1 MGVGSSRGQHG
12 TRRRDGRDGVER
24 RGYSSLIGDSQHDGY
39 RAADRYGDQR
49 GYGQDYDQTSEYGPA
64 GGYAGP
70 GGYDRPGGYGQ
81 PGRHATSAGRALSA
95 DLNFGD
101 EAGDFGDEAGRG
113 GRTHAGSGGLAA
125 FLPGSGRGRRLR
137 RTGSRRRGGSR
148 LGAMPVPALAV
159 VAVIVSLA
167 VVAAAVGATHVLTAR
182 TAADAA
188 APNANC
194 TLIVPANPLSAQGLA
209 TPYQLTATDPAAGPC
224 NEDNSVQTA
233 FVQGA
238 IINPATGTISI
249 YDPLVVD
256 AGTQP
261 AVTPTVPTLPAGGV
275 VALWFGYNGNTLTLA
290 GADQAQS
297 LLDPAASATP
307 TAATPASTPPA
318 TQSQAQVTPAPSA
331 SGTATATTP
340 AGTSTATATPTATA
354 TSTQTT
360 AGQNTAAPTTSA
372 TQAAFVAGPAQR
384 AGLEVT
390 GSAPLPPAGSGSDA
404 GYDATLTRIAGSG
417 STAGQA
423 GNPPRHHHPSPSTS
437 ASASATATAS
447 ASAASSTGA
456 GTPAD
461 PPATGDVPAASGTS
475 DAILQQ
481 ASCVAGEDINGQFS
495 SFTQVGACNA
505 PAFFAAANTAI
516 KAGKL
521 TVPQPGIARD
531 GQRCLTTR
539 SFALIDQDQSDNVTT
554 EYLAEPNGQTA
565 QDTAANKQGLNG
577 SSVLFN
583 GSDNGLLDLFV
594 DPALGCS
601 PWEAP
606 NLADGGAPAPSL
618 PLDELQAARWANS
631 PGSPAALVPLNDPMT
646 VDENGNFSTD
656 KTNTYRSLVDMSM
669 LPAGQSPAA
678 YCSDME
684 QIQGKRLQQD
694 VNLLLNAPS
703 PDTGAADNLFTFM
716 AMRLQQSFMN
726 LNCGNFGQQNDVSFS
741 SDANGVV
748 VAACFSRQFAPVTR
762 GPGNPMAGQ
771 RQCPATA
778 GSAPGGAGTPTAT
791 PTPKPSQSDPG
802 SSYMRKHHH
811 HWWW

>member
-1 MGVGSSRGQHG
+1 MGFSSGRGNRG
-12 TRRRDGRDGVER
+12 TRRHARGGSDDS
-24 RGYSSLIGDSQHDGY
+24 RGYSSLVG
-39 RAADRYGDQR
+39 
-49 GYGQDYDQTSEYGPA
+49 GYGQPDGYGQPSEYG
-64 GGYAGP
+64 
-70 GGYDRPGGYGQ
+70 RPGEYTGPDGYGQ
-81 PGRHATSAGRALSA
+81 PGRHATSAGRVLSTG
-95 DLNFGD
+95 L
-101 EAGDFGDEAGRG
+101 DFGDEAGRG
-113 GRTHAGSGGLAA
+113 GRTHAGSGELAA
-125 FLPGSGRGRRLR
+125 FLPGSGRGRRWR
-137 RTGSRRRGGSR
+137 RTGSRRGGSPLR
-148 LGAMPVPALAV
+148 TMPVPVLAV
-159 VAVIVSLA
+159 VVVVVSLA

-224 NEDNSVQTA
+224 NEDNSAQTA

-297 LLDPAASATP
+297 LLHPSASATP
-307 TAATPASTPPA
+307 TGATPASTPPA
-318 TQSQAQVTPAPSA
+318 TQSQAQVTPASSA

-340 AGTSTATATPTATA
+340 AGTSTATATPTA
-354 TSTQTT
+354 STQTT

-372 TQAAFVAGPAQR
+372 TQAAFVAGPVQR

-417 STAGQA
+417 SAVGQA
-423 GNPPRHHHPSPSTS
+423 GNPPRHRHPSPSTSTSTS

-447 ASAASSTGA
+447 ASATSSTGT

-461 PPATGDVPAASGTS
+461 PPATGDVPAASGTP

-565 QDTAANKQGLNG
+565 QDTAANKQELNG

-606 NLADGGAPAPSL
+606 NLADGGALAPSL

>member
-1 MGVGSSRGQHG
+1 
-12 TRRRDGRDGVER
+12 
-24 RGYSSLIGDSQHDGY
+24 
-39 RAADRYGDQR
+39 
-49 GYGQDYDQTSEYGPA
+49 
-64 GGYAGP
+64 
-70 GGYDRPGGYGQ
+70 
-81 PGRHATSAGRALSA
+81 
-95 DLNFGD
+95 
-101 EAGDFGDEAGRG
+101 
-113 GRTHAGSGGLAA
+113 
-125 FLPGSGRGRRLR
+125 
-137 RTGSRRRGGSR
+137 
-148 LGAMPVPALAV
+148 MPVPALAV

-167 VVAAAVGATHVLTAR
+167 VVAAAVGATHVLTAQ

-224 NEDNSVQTA
+224 NEANSAQTA

-307 TAATPASTPPA
+307 TGATPASTPPA
-318 TQSQAQVTPAPSA
+318 TQSQAQVTPASSA
-331 SGTATATTP
+331 SGTATATTS
-340 AGTSTATATPTATA
+340 AGTSTATATPTA
-354 TSTQTT
+354 STQTT

-372 TQAAFVAGPAQR
+372 TQAAFVTGSAQR

-423 GNPPRHHHPSPSTS
+423 GNPPRHHRPSPSTSAS

-447 ASAASSTGA
+447 ASATSSTGT

-461 PPATGDVPAASGTS
+461 PPATGDVPAASGTP

-748 VAACFSRQFAPVTR
+748 VAACFVRQFAPVTR

>member
-1 MGVGSSRGQHG
+1 MGVGSGRGQRG

-24 RGYSSLIGDSQHDGY
+24 RGYSSLIGDSQRDGY
-39 RAADRYGDQR
+39 RAANGYGDQR
-49 GYGQDYDQTSEYGPA
+49 GYGQDYGQTSEYGPA

-70 GGYDRPGGYGQ
+70 SGYDGPGGYGQ
-81 PGRHATSAGRALSA
+81 PGRHATSPGRPLSA
-95 DLNFGD
+95 DLYFGD
-101 EAGDFGDEAGRG
+101 EVGDFGDKAGRG
-113 GRTHAGSGGLAA
+113 GRTRAGSGRPAA
-125 FLPGSGRGRRLR
+125 FMPGSGRSRRRR

-148 LGAMPVPALAV
+148 LGAMPVPALTV

-224 NEDNSVQTA
+224 NEANSAQTA

-238 IINPATGTISI
+238 IIDPATGTISI

-307 TAATPASTPPA
+307 TGATPAT
-318 TQSQAQVTPAPSA
+318 
-331 SGTATATTP
+331 
-340 AGTSTATATPTATA
+340 TA
-354 TSTQTT
+354 TST
-360 AGQNTAAPTTSA
+360 QNTAAPTTSA
-372 TQAAFVAGPAQR
+372 TQAVFVTGSVQR

-417 STAGQA
+417 PAAGQA
-423 GNPPRHHHPSPSTS
+423 GNPPRHRHPSPSTSAS

-447 ASAASSTGA
+447 ASATSSTGT
-456 GTPAD
+456 GTPTD
-461 PPATGDVPAASGTS
+461 PPTTGDVPAASGTP

-481 ASCVAGEDINGQFS
+481 AGCVAGEDINGQFS

-505 PAFFAAANTAI
+505 AAFFAAANTAI

-694 VNLLLNAPS
+694 VSLLLNAPS
-703 PDTGAADNLFTFM
+703 PDTGAAGNLFTFM

-748 VAACFSRQFAPVTR
+748 VAACFIRQFAPVTR

-771 RQCPATA
+771 RQCPATV

-802 SSYMRKHHH
+802 SSYLRKRHH

>member
-1 MGVGSSRGQHG
+1 MGFSSGRGNRG
-12 TRRRDGRDGVER
+12 TRRHARGGGDR
-24 RGYSSLIGDSQHDGY
+24 RGYSSLVG
-39 RAADRYGDQR
+39 
-49 GYGQDYDQTSEYGPA
+49 GYGQPDGYGQPSEYGR
-64 GGYAGP
+64 P
-70 GGYDRPGGYGQ
+70 GEYTGPGGYGQ
-81 PGRHATSAGRALSA
+81 PGRHATSAGRVLST

-113 GRTHAGSGGLAA
+113 GRTHAGSGGRAA
-125 FLPGSGRGRRLR
+125 FLPGSGRGRRWR
-137 RTGSRRRGGSR
+137 RTGSRRVGSPLR
-148 LGAMPVPALAV
+148 TMPVPVLAV
-159 VAVIVSLA
+159 VAVVVSLA
-167 VVAAAVGATHVLTAR
+167 VVAAAVGATHALTAR

-224 NEDNSVQTA
+224 NEDNSAQTA

-307 TAATPASTPPA
+307 TA
-318 TQSQAQVTPAPSA
+318 
-331 SGTATATTP
+331 
-340 AGTSTATATPTATA
+340 
-354 TSTQTT
+354 
-360 AGQNTAAPTTSA
+360 PTTSA

-437 ASASATATAS
+437 ASASATAMAS
-447 ASAASSTGA
+447 ASATSSTGT

-461 PPATGDVPAASGTS
+461 PPATGDVPAASGTP
-475 DAILQQ
+475 DAILQR

-716 AMRLQQSFMN
+716 AMRLQQSFTN
-726 LNCGNFGQQNDVSFS
+726 LNCGNFGQQNEVSFS

-802 SSYMRKHHH
+802 SSYMRKRHH